1 MNSKRRGGFF
11 SDVNFRLVIK
21 FKWHFRHFCSHN
33 FLTIILDGF
42 ENWDVFVIIIT
53 FIDYQL
59 IIRWESAENPQRIHW
74 QSADNQYNQLSTAQ
88 KMGPTARGKNQKTP
102 NGVTFQQLL
111 FMEILLLCCC
121 KLAKKQKN
129 SQESGFEGRKKNRIF
144 SPQKNLAA
152 KELV

>member
-1 MNSKRRGGFF
+1 
-11 SDVNFRLVIK
+11 
-21 FKWHFRHFCSHN
+21 
-33 FLTIILDGF
+33 
-42 ENWDVFVIIIT
+42 
-53 FIDYQL
+53 
-59 IIRWESAENPQRIHW
+59 
-74 QSADNQYNQLSTAQ
+74 
-88 KMGPTARGKNQKTP
+88 MGPAAGGKNQKTP